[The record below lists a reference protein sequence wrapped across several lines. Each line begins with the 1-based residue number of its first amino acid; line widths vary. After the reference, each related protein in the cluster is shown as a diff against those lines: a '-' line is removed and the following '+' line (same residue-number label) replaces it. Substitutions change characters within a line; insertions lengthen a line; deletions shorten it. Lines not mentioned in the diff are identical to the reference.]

1 MTFFRLLL
9 RTVQYHRQSS
19 IAVLLGVIIAT
30 AVICGALIVGD
41 SVRESLRLMTL
52 ARLGQIDHALQ
63 SPRFFR
69 EDLATDLSKLPQ
81 FQQDFT
87 AAAPA
92 ISLVCGLQHA
102 AGAKGGVTPGAGTD
116 ITRAG
121 KVNLF
126 GIDDRFWKFTE
137 HADYVPPVDTEVVLS
152 HRVAQQLAVQVG
164 DDVSLWLE
172 IPNSVPRE
180 SLLGKRE
187 AGTLQLTLNVKAILP
202 EALGLGRLGLR
213 PNQQLP
219 ANAFVSLKTLQEAL
233 KLNEVKPS
241 FRDRTGS
248 PARVNTLFVAGR
260 TDQGRSATGA
270 EHLTTML
277 SSTLQMRD
285 LDLRIVDHEQ
295 RGYFALE
302 SFRMILE
309 DQVADRAL
317 EMAKEQNVATSPSY
331 AYVANEMSTAKT
343 DKTFS
348 MYSVIAGLDFQDK
361 PPFGPYEYIGPA
373 PQIPL
378 AENEIVIN
386 EWLAEDL
393 QAKLGDTVK
402 VKYHLVGS
410 RGEIPEISKDF
421 KLVGILKFDEH
432 SLARDRGVTPEVKGI
447 TDVKTLDKWDA
458 PFPMDSARIT
468 DRDHAYW
475 NQYRA
480 TPKAFVSLATSQKLW
495 RSRYGKLTSV
505 RIARW
510 PGQDGKKLEAVAG
523 SMLLQSLPLDQLG
536 LAFIPVKALGLQAA
550 GGTTDFGGLFIGFS
564 IFLIASAAILV
575 RLLFKLGIERR
586 ASEVGLLQAVGFAP
600 QRVAR
605 LLFLEGLLI
614 VVVGSLLGLAAG
626 MGYASL
632 MIYGLK
638 TWWVKAIGTKFLVVS
653 VQPLSLVTGF
663 VISFAVA
670 AFSVWRAFGQL
681 QAVSVRGLLGGQ
693 AHPELTLQ
701 NAAQATRRSARRFL
715 ISGVLSVLLIVGSVL
730 GLIPET
736 QGLGPLSWRTVA
748 FFLGGMSSLV
758 AGLSALAWWLDR
770 DHGQAVRGSGL
781 IGLARLSLRNAS
793 RNRSRSVLTVW
804 LIASATFLIVAVA
817 AGQRNPAKETPD
829 KFSGNGGFTLVAES
843 SQPILFD
850 FNTAAGRAKLN
861 LSDSAAEAIW
871 KEAQP
876 KVYPFRV
883 KPGDEASCLNVFQ
896 SQLPTVLGAPR
907 DLIDR
912 GGFRFVGMSQSN
924 PWTVL
929 NEKLESGAVPV
940 LGDMNTLMYSLHKGV
955 GVKLGVPNDQEPQHQ
970 LQIAGMFDGAVF
982 QGVLVA
988 SEERFLEIFPE
999 QAGFQYF
1006 LIEVAPEHAAKLS
1019 TLLETRLETFG
1030 FDAERVADRLADFL
1044 SVQNTYLST
1053 FQTLGGLGLLLGTLG
1068 LGAVMLRNVLER
1080 RSEIALLKSIGF
1092 TTRQTAIL
1100 VLSENTVLL
1109 LWGLIVGT
1117 VSALL
1122 AMLPHLLSIGTDFPW
1137 GNATLM
1143 LIAVAVVGTLAASV
1157 AVRSAVRLPTL
1168 ETLRR
1173 EI

>member
-19 IAVLLGVIIAT
+19 IAVLLGVVIAT

-52 ARLGQIDHALQ
+52 ARLGRIDHALQ

-69 EDLATDLSKLPQ
+69 EDLAIDLSKLPQ
-81 FQQDFT
+81 FQQDF
-87 AAAPA
+87 AEAAPA

-116 ITRAG
+116 ISRAG

-126 GIDDRFWKFTE
+126 GIDDRFWKLTE
-137 HADYVPPVDTEVVLS
+137 HAEYGPPVDNEVVLS
-152 HRVAQQLAVQVG
+152 HRVAEQLAVQVG

-187 AGTLQLTLNVKAILP
+187 AGTLQLTLSVKAILP
-202 EALGLGRLGLR
+202 EALGLGRLGMR

-219 ANAFVSLKTLQEAL
+219 LNAFVALKTLQEAL

-241 FRDRTGS
+241 FRDRTGA
-248 PARVNTLFVAGR
+248 PARVNTLFVAGS
-260 TDQGRSATGA
+260 TTLGHSAAGA

-285 LDLRIVDHEQ
+285 LDLRIVDHPQ

-309 DQVADRAL
+309 DEVANRAL
-317 EMAKEQNVATSPSY
+317 EMAEEQNIATSPTY
-331 AYVANEMSTAKT
+331 AYVANEMSTART

-361 PPFGPYEYIGPA
+361 APFGPYEFIGPA
-373 PQIPL
+373 PKIPL
-378 AENEIVIN
+378 ADDEIVIN

-410 RGEIPEISKDF
+410 RGEIPEVSKDF
-421 KLVGILKFDEH
+421 KLVGILKFEEH

-480 TPKAFVSLATSQKLW
+480 TPKAFVSLATAQKLW

-505 RIARW
+505 RIARL
-510 PGQDGKKLEAVAG
+510 PGEKGAMVERIASSFLLE
-523 SMLLQSLPLDQLG
+523 SLPLDRLG
-536 LAFIPVKALGLQAA
+536 LAFVPVKALGLQAA
-550 GGTTDFGGLFIGFS
+550 GGTTDFAVLFMCFS
-564 IFLIASAAILV
+564 LVLIVSAAILV

-586 ASEVGLLQAVGFAP
+586 ASEVGLLQAIGFAP
-600 QRVAR
+600 NRVAR

-614 VVVGSLLGLAAG
+614 VVVGSLVGLAAG
-626 MGYASL
+626 IGYASL

-638 TWWVKAIGTKFLVVS
+638 TWWVKAIGTKFLIVS
-653 VQPLSLVTGF
+653 VQPLSLALGF
-663 VISFAVA
+663 LISCLTAG
-670 AFSVWRAFGQL
+670 FSVWRAFGQL
-681 QAVSVRGLLGGQ
+681 QLVAVRGLLGGQ
-693 AHPELTLQ
+693 TQPEDSIKS
-701 NAAQATRRSARRFL
+701 AAKTVHRSARRAT
-715 ISGVLSVLLIVGSVL
+715 ISGILAAVLIVGSIL
-730 GLIPET
+730 GVIPDT

-758 AGLSALAWWLDR
+758 AGLSALSWWLDQ
-770 DHGQAVRGSGL
+770 DHGQAVRGSGIL
-781 IGLARLSLRNAS
+781 GLARLSLRNAS

-804 LIASATFLIVAVA
+804 LIASATFMIVAVA
-817 AGQRNPAKETPD
+817 AGQRNPAKEIPE

-850 FNTAAGRAKLN
+850 LNTAAGRAKLN
-861 LSDSAAEAIW
+861 LTDPAAEAIW

-876 KVYPFRV
+876 KIYPFRV
-883 KPGDEASCLNVFQ
+883 KAGDEASCLNVFK

-907 DLIDR
+907 DLIER
-912 GGFRFVGMSQSN
+912 GGFRFVGMSQPN
-924 PWTVL
+924 PWTAL
-929 NEKLESGAVPV
+929 NEKPESGAVPV
-940 LGDMNTLMYSLHKGV
+940 LADMNTLQYSMHKGV
-955 GVKLGVPNDQEPQHQ
+955 GAKLGVPNDQEPQHH

-988 SEERFLEIFPE
+988 SEERFLEVFPE

-1006 LIEVAPEHAAKLS
+1006 LIEVAPEHSAKLS
-1019 TLLETRLETFG
+1019 TLLETRLEPFG

-1109 LWGLIVGT
+1109 MWGLIVGT

-1137 GNATLM
+1137 GNAILM
-1143 LIAVAVVGTLAASV
+1143 LLAVAVVGTLAASA
-1157 AVRSAVRLPTL
+1157 AVRSAVKLPTL

>member
-19 IAVLLGVIIAT
+19 IAVLLGVMIAT

-69 EDLATDLSKLPQ
+69 EELSTDLSKLPQ
-81 FQQDFT
+81 FQTDFT
-87 AAAPA
+87 EAAPA

-126 GIDDRFWKFTE
+126 GIDDRFWKLTD
-137 HADYVPPVDTEVVLS
+137 HAEYVPPVDNEVVLS
-152 HRVAQQLAVQVG
+152 HRVAEQLSAAVG

-172 IPNSVPRE
+172 IPSTVPRE

-187 AGTLQLTLNVKAILP
+187 AGTLQLTLKVKSILP

-219 ANAFVSLKTLQEAL
+219 LNAFVALRTLQDAL

-241 FRDRTGS
+241 FRDRTGA
-248 PARVNTLFVAGR
+248 PARINTLFVAGR
-260 TDQGRSATGA
+260 TDLGRSESGA

-277 SSTLQMRD
+277 SSTLQLRD

-309 DQVADRAL
+309 DQVADLAL
-317 EMAKEQNVATSPSY
+317 EMAAEREIPTSP
-331 AYVANEMSTAKT
+331 AYVYLANELSTAKS

-348 MYSVIAGLDFQDK
+348 MYSVIAGLNFQDK
-361 PPFGPYEYIGPA
+361 PPFGPYEFIGPA
-373 PQIPL
+373 PKVPL

-410 RGEIPEISKDF
+410 RGEIPETSKDF
-421 KLVGILKFDEH
+421 KLVGILKFEEH

-447 TDVKTLDKWDA
+447 TDVKTLDKWDE
-458 PFPMDSARIT
+458 PFPMNNARIT

-475 NQYRA
+475 NLYRA
-480 TPKAFVSLATSQKLW
+480 TPKAFVSLATAQKLW
-495 RSRYGKLTSV
+495 RSRYGKLTSL
-505 RIARW
+505 RIARL
-510 PGQDGKKLEAVAG
+510 PGQDGQKMEALAG
-523 SMLLQSLPLDQLG
+523 NMLLQGLPLDRLG
-536 LAFIPVKALGLQAA
+536 LAFVPVKALGLQAA

-564 IFLIASAAILV
+564 FFLIVSAAILV

-586 ASEVGLLQAVGFAP
+586 AAEVGLLQAVGFAP
-600 QRVAR
+600 NRVAR
-605 LLFLEGLLI
+605 LLFLEGLFI
-614 VVVGSLLGLAAG
+614 VVAGSLLGLLAG
-626 MGYASL
+626 IGYASL

-653 VQPLSLVTGF
+653 VQPVSLVMGF
-663 VISFAVA
+663 LISCLVAGFA
-670 AFSVWRAFGQL
+670 VWRAFGQL

-693 AHPELTLQ
+693 AHPEITLK
-701 NAAQATRRSARRFL
+701 NAAQTNRRSLRRL
-715 ISGVLSVLLIVGSVL
+715 AISSTLAVLLIVGSVL
-730 GLIPET
+730 GLIPDT

-758 AGLSALAWWLDR
+758 AGLSALSWWLDR

-781 IGLARLSLRNAS
+781 LGLIRLSLRNAS

-817 AGQRNPAKETPD
+817 AGQRNPAKETPE

-850 FNTAAGRAKLN
+850 LNTAAGRGKLN
-861 LSDSAAEAIW
+861 LTDAVAEAIW

-876 KVYPFRV
+876 KIYPFRV
-883 KPGDEASCLNVFQ
+883 KPGDEASCLNIYQ

-907 DLIDR
+907 ELIER

-929 NEKLESGAVPV
+929 NVKPESGAVPV

-955 GVKLGVPNDQEPQHQ
+955 GVKLGVPNDQETQHQ

-988 SEERFLEIFPE
+988 SEERFLEVFPE
-999 QAGFQYF
+999 QVGFQYF

-1019 TLLETRLETFG
+1019 TLLETRLEPFG

-1044 SVQNTYLST
+1044 AVQNTYLST

-1092 TTRQTAIL
+1092 TSRQTAVL
-1100 VLSENTVLL
+1100 VLSENSVLL
-1109 LWGLIVGT
+1109 MWGLAVGT

-1122 AMLPHLLSIGTDFPW
+1122 AMLPHLLSVGGDFPW
-1137 GNATLM
+1137 DDAALM
-1143 LIAVAVVGTLAASV
+1143 LIAVAVAGTLAALV

>member
-19 IAVLLGVIIAT
+19 IAVLLGVMIAT

-69 EDLATDLSKLPQ
+69 EELASDLSKLPQ
-81 FQQDFT
+81 FQQDF
-87 AAAPA
+87 AEVAPA
-92 ISLVCGLQHA
+92 ISLVSGLQHA
-102 AGAKGGVTPGAGTD
+102 AGANGGLTPGTGAD
-116 ITRAG
+116 ITRVG

-126 GIDDRFWKFTE
+126 GVDDRFWKLTENAEFT
-137 HADYVPPVDTEVVLS
+137 PPAEGEIVLS
-152 HRVAQQLAVQVG
+152 HRVASDLAVQVG
-164 DDVSLWLE
+164 DDVSMWLD
-172 IPNSVPRE
+172 IPGTIPRE
-180 SLLGKRE
+180 SLLGKRD
-187 AGTLQLTLNVKAILP
+187 AGTIQLTLKVKSILP

-219 ANAFVSLKTLQEAL
+219 LNAFVALKTLQDAL
-233 KLNEVKPS
+233 KLNVVRPS
-241 FRDRTGS
+241 FRDLTGE
-248 PARVNTLFVAGR
+248 PARINTLFVSGC
-260 TDQGRSATGA
+260 TQLGHSLSGA
-270 EHLTTML
+270 DHLTTLL
-277 SSTLQMRD
+277 SSCLQLRD
-285 LDLRIVDHEQ
+285 LDLRVVDHEK

-302 SFRMILE
+302 SYRMILE
-309 DQVADRAL
+309 DEVASLA
-317 EMAKEQNVATSPSY
+317 MAMAQKEKATISPVY
-331 AYVANEMSTAKT
+331 VYVANELSTAKT

-348 MYSVIAGLDFQDK
+348 MYSAVAGVDFQNEA
-361 PPFGPYEYIGPA
+361 PFGPYEFIGPA
-373 PQIPL
+373 PKAPL
-378 AENEIVIN
+378 SDNEIVIN

-393 QAKLGDTVK
+393 QAKVGDTVK
-402 VKYHLVGS
+402 MKYHLVGS
-410 RGEIPEISKDF
+410 RGEIPEESRDF
-421 KLVGILKFDEH
+421 KLVGILKFDDQ
-432 SLARDRGVTPEVKGI
+432 SLARDRGIVPEVKGI

-458 PFPMDSARIT
+458 PFPMNSERIT

-480 TPKAFVSLATSQKLW
+480 TPKAFLSLATAQKLW
-495 RSRYGKLTSV
+495 PSRFGKLTSLRV
-505 RIARW
+505 ARL
-510 PGQDGKKLEAVAG
+510 PGKDGQAIEQKAA
-523 SMLLQSLPLDQLG
+523 STLLQSLPLDKLG
-536 LAFIPVKALGLQAA
+536 LAFVPVKALGLQAA

-564 IFLIASAAILV
+564 FFLIVSAAILV

-586 ASEVGLLQAVGFAP
+586 ASEVGLLQAIGFAP
-600 QRVAR
+600 NRVAR

-614 VVVGSLLGLAAG
+614 VVVGSLLGVAAG
-626 MGYASL
+626 IGYASL

-653 VQPLSLVTGF
+653 VQPLSLMIGF
-663 VISFAVA
+663 VISCLVA
-670 AFSVWRAFGQL
+670 GFSVWRAFGQL

-693 AHPELTLQ
+693 AHPEVTLRD
-701 NAAQATRRSARRFL
+701 ADKVHRRTAQRFL
-715 ISGVLSVLLIVGSVL
+715 ISGILAVVLLAGSL
-730 GLIPET
+730 AGLIPDT
-736 QGLGPLSWRTVA
+736 PGLGPLSWRTVA

-758 AGLSALAWWLDR
+758 AGLSALGWWLDC
-770 DHGQAVRGSGL
+770 DHGQAVRGNGFL
-781 IGLARLSLRNAS
+781 GLARLSLRNAS

-817 AGQRNPAKETPD
+817 AGQRNPARETPE

-843 SQPILFD
+843 SQPIVFD
-850 FNTAAGRAKLN
+850 LNTAAGRSKLN
-861 LSDSAAEAIW
+861 LTDVAAEAIW

-876 KVYPFRV
+876 KIYPFRV
-883 KPGDEASCLNVFQ
+883 KAGDEASCLNIYQ
-896 SQLPTVLGAPR
+896 TQLPTVLGAPR
-907 DLIDR
+907 ELITR

-929 NEKLESGAVPV
+929 DEKPESGAVPV

-955 GVKLGVPNDQEPQHQ
+955 GVKLGVPSDQDPQHQ

-988 SEERFLEIFPE
+988 SEERFLEVFPE
-999 QAGFQYF
+999 QTGFQYF

-1044 SVQNTYLST
+1044 AVQNTYLST

-1092 TTRQTAIL
+1092 TNKQTSIL
-1100 VLSENTVLL
+1100 VLCENSVLL
-1109 LWGLIVGT
+1109 MWGLTVGT
-1117 VSALL
+1117 ISALL
-1122 AMLPHLLSIGTDFPW
+1122 AMLPHLLSIGGDFPW
-1137 GNATLM
+1137 DDAATM
-1143 LIAVAVVGTLAASV
+1143 LVAVAVAGTVAALAAV
-1157 AVRSAVRLPTL
+1157 GSAVRLPTL

-1173 EI
+1173 ES

>member
-19 IAVLLGVIIAT
+19 IAVLLGVVIAT

-81 FQQDFT
+81 FQQDYT
-87 AAAPA
+87 EAAPA

-102 AGAKGGVTPGAGTD
+102 AGAKGGVTPGTGAD

-126 GIDDRFWKFTE
+126 GVDERFWKLTE
-137 HADYVPPVDTEVVLS
+137 HGEYTPPAESDIVLS
-152 HRVAQQLAVQVG
+152 SRVAEQLSVQVG

-172 IPNSVPRE
+172 IPSTVPRE

-187 AGTLQLTLNVKAILP
+187 AGTLQLTLKVQAILP

-219 ANAFVSLKTLQEAL
+219 LNAFVSLKRLQEAL
-233 KLNEVKPS
+233 KLNEVRPS
-241 FRDRTGS
+241 FRDRTGAL
-248 PARVNTLFVAGR
+248 ARVNTIFAAGR
-260 TDQGRSATGA
+260 TAQGRSISGA
-270 EHLTTML
+270 EHLTSLL
-277 SSTLQMRD
+277 SSTLQLRD
-285 LDLRIVDHEQ
+285 LDLRIVDHES

-302 SFRMILE
+302 SSRMILE
-309 DQVADRAL
+309 DQVADLAL
-317 EMAKEQNVATSPSY
+317 EMAAEKRIPASP
-331 AYVANEMSTAKT
+331 AYVYLANELSTAKT

-348 MYSVIAGLDFQDK
+348 MYSVIAGLDFQNK
-361 PPFGPYEYIGPA
+361 PPFGPYEFIGAA
-373 PQIPL
+373 PKKPL
-378 AENEIVIN
+378 TGNEIVIN

-393 QAKLGDTVK
+393 QAAIGDTVK

-410 RGEIPEISKDF
+410 RGEIPEASEDF
-421 KLVGILKFDEH
+421 QVVGILKFDEQ

-447 TDVKTLDKWDA
+447 TDAKTLDKWDE
-458 PFPMDSARIT
+458 PFPMDYKKIT

-480 TPKAFVSLATSQKLW
+480 TPKAFVSLATAQKLW

-505 RIARW
+505 RIARL
-510 PGQDGKKLEAVAG
+510 PGEKGLLVERLAG
-523 SMLLQSLPLDQLG
+523 NMLLQSLPLDRLG
-536 LAFIPVKALGLQAA
+536 MAFVPVKALGLQAA

-564 IFLIASAAILV
+564 FFLIVSAAILV

-586 ASEVGLLQAVGFAP
+586 AAEVGLLQAVGFAP

-614 VVVGSLLGLAAG
+614 VVIGSLLGLVAG
-626 MGYASL
+626 IGYASL

-653 VQPLSLVTGF
+653 VQPLSLVLGF
-663 VISFAVA
+663 LISCLVA
-670 AFSVWRAFGQL
+670 GFSVWRAFSQL
-681 QAVSVRGLLGGQ
+681 QTLSVRALLGGQ
-693 AHPELTLQ
+693 AQPDVTLK
-701 NAAQATRRSARRFL
+701 NADQIRHRVARRAL
-715 ISGVLSVLLIVGSVL
+715 ISGGLALLLIVGSIL
-730 GLIPET
+730 GLIPDT

-770 DHGQAVRGSGL
+770 DHGQAVRGRGFL
-781 IGLARLSLRNAS
+781 GLARLSLRNAS

-817 AGQRNPAKETPD
+817 AGQRNPAKETPE
-829 KFSGNGGFTLVAES
+829 KFSGNGGFMLVAES

-850 FNTAAGRAKLN
+850 LNTAAGREKLN
-861 LSDSAAEAIW
+861 LSDPAAAAIW

-876 KVYPFRV
+876 KIYPFRV
-883 KPGDEASCLNVFQ
+883 KPGDEASCLNIYQ
-896 SQLPTVLGAPR
+896 SQLPTVLGAPQE
-907 DLIDR
+907 LIER
-912 GGFRFVGMSQSN
+912 GGFRFVGMSQPN
-924 PWTVL
+924 PWTAL
-929 NEKLESGAVPV
+929 NETLKTGAVPV

-955 GVKLGVPNDQEPQHQ
+955 GVQLGVPNDQEPQHH

-988 SEERFLEIFPE
+988 SEERFLELFPE
-999 QAGFQYF
+999 QTGYQYF

-1019 TLLETRLETFG
+1019 TLLETRLESFG

-1044 SVQNTYLST
+1044 AVQNTYLST

-1092 TTRQTAIL
+1092 TGKQTAIL

-1109 LWGLIVGT
+1109 MWGLAVGT
-1117 VSALL
+1117 ISALL
-1122 AMLPHLLSIGTDFPW
+1122 AMLPHLLSVGGDFPW
-1137 GNATLM
+1137 DDAAIM
-1143 LIAVAVVGTLAASV
+1143 LVAVAIAGTLAALV
-1157 AVRSAVRLPTL
+1157 AVRSAVKLPTL

-1173 EI
+1173 EV

>member
-9 RTVQYHRQSS
+9 RTIQFHRQSS
-19 IAVLLGVIIAT
+19 IAVLLGVMIAT

-52 ARLGQIDHALQ
+52 ARLGQIDHVLQ
-63 SPRFFR
+63 SPFFFR
-69 EDLATDLSKLPQ
+69 EDLATDLRKQPL
-81 FQQDFT
+81 FQDYSEV
-87 AAAPA
+87 APA

-102 AGAKGGVTPGAGTD
+102 ARPQGGKTADNGADT
-116 ITRAG
+116 TRAG

-126 GIDDRFWKFTE
+126 GIDDRFWKLTE
-137 HADYVPPVDTEVVLS
+137 HADYVPPVENEVVLS
-152 HRVAQQLAVQVG
+152 HRVAEQLSAQVG

-172 IPNSVPRE
+172 IPSTVPRE

-187 AGTLQLTLNVKAILP
+187 AGTLQLTLRVKAVLP

-219 ANAFVSLKTLQEAL
+219 LNAFVSLKTLQEAL
-233 KLNEVKPS
+233 KLNEVRPS
-241 FRDRTGS
+241 FRDRTGA
-248 PARVNTLFVAGR
+248 PARVNTLFVSGR
-260 TDQGRSATGA
+260 TDQSRLAMGA
-270 EHLTTML
+270 DFLNSML
-277 SSTLQMRD
+277 ASSLQLRD

-295 RGYFALE
+295 RGYFAVE
-302 SFRMILE
+302 SYRMILE
-309 DQVADRAL
+309 NQVADTVL
-317 EMAKEQNVATSPSY
+317 EMAQQQQLATSPAY
-331 AYVANEMSTAKT
+331 VYVANEMSTAKS

-348 MYSVIAGLDFQDK
+348 MYSVIAGLDLQSK
-361 PPFGPYEYIGPA
+361 PPFGPYQFVGPA
-373 PQIPL
+373 PHSPL
-378 AENEIVIN
+378 AEHEIVIN

-393 QAKLGDTVK
+393 QAKLGDTIK
-402 VKYHLVGS
+402 VKYHMVGS
-410 RGEIPEISKDF
+410 RGEIPEERRDF
-421 KLVGILKFDEH
+421 KVVGILKFDEK
-432 SLARDRGVTPEVKGI
+432 SMARDKGVTPEVKGI
-447 TDVKTLDKWDA
+447 TDVQTLDKWEE
-458 PFPMDSARIT
+458 PFPMDKQRIT

-480 TPKAFVSLATSQKLW
+480 TPKAFVSLATAQKLW

-505 RIARW
+505 RIART
-510 PGQDGKKLEAVAG
+510 PGLDGKLLEGTESAK
-523 SMLLQSLPLDQLG
+523 LLQRLPLDRLG
-536 LAFIPVKALGLQAA
+536 MAFAPVKAIGLQASS
-550 GGTTDFGGLFIGFS
+550 GTTDFGGLFIGLS
-564 IFLIASAAILV
+564 LFLIVSAAILV

-600 QRVAR
+600 KRVAW

-614 VVVGSLLGLAAG
+614 VVVGSLLGLLAG
-626 MGYASL
+626 IGYASV

-638 TWWVKAIGTKFLVVS
+638 TWWIGAIGTKFLVVS
-653 VQPLSLVTGF
+653 VQPLSLVIGF
-663 VISFAVA
+663 LISCCVA
-670 AFSVWRAFGQL
+670 GLSVWRAFGQL

-693 AHPELTLQ
+693 AQPDVSL
-701 NAAQATRRSARRFL
+701 NSAAVANRRSVRRL
-715 ISGVLSVLLIVGSVL
+715 MISGSLSLLLIVGSIL
-730 GLIPET
+730 HLIPDT
-736 QGLGPLSWRTVA
+736 PGLGPLSWRTVA

-758 AGLSALAWWLDR
+758 AGLSGLAWWLDR

-781 IGLARLSLRNAS
+781 LGLARLSLRNAS

-817 AGQRNPAKETPD
+817 AGQRNPAKETPE

-850 FNTAAGRAKLN
+850 LNTAAGRAKLN
-861 LSDSAAEAIW
+861 LSDPAATAIW
-871 KEAQP
+871 KETQP
-876 KVYPFRV
+876 HIYPFRV
-883 KPGDEASCLNVFQ
+883 KPGDEASCLNVYQ

-907 DLIDR
+907 ELIER
-912 GGFRFVGMSQSN
+912 GGFRFVGMSQPN

-929 NEKLESGAVPV
+929 DERPASGEVPV

-970 LQIAGMFDGAVF
+970 LRIAGMFDGAVF

-988 SEERFLEIFPE
+988 SEERFLETFPE

-1019 TLLETRLETFG
+1019 TLLETRLEQFG

-1068 LGAVMLRNVLER
+1068 LGTVMLRNVLER

-1092 TTRQTAIL
+1092 TGRQTAIL
-1100 VLSENTVLL
+1100 VLCESSVLL
-1109 LWGLIVGT
+1109 LWGLTVGT
-1117 VSALL
+1117 ISALL

-1137 GNATLM
+1137 DDAALM
-1143 LIAVAVVGTLAASV
+1143 LIAVAVAGTLAALV